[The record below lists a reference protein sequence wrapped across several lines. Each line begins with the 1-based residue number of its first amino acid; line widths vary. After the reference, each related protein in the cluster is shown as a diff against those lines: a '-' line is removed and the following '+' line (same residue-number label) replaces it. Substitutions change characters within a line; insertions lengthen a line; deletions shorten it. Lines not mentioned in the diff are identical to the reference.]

1 MFVNHPNHVLG
12 VKYGASKAEI
22 KRAYKEIALSCHPD
36 KLGNLDDEDEKN
48 RRIEKFKEATKAY
61 EMLMKD
67 MNDMCDMCDNSD
79 YYESSYTYDADEW
92 SDSMDWKDMW
102 YKFFNNNQ
110 DTKEIIKETLVDIA
124 NSFIKSKIYPKSY
137 YNPQTSTSNLEV
149 QKRHEISLEVSYSE
163 ILMNSKKKL
172 RLILVDIEDPIFI
185 DIYCGAFPQI
195 VKEYTDDNDVE
206 HEIIINLEIKKQ
218 DEWDHIIAK
227 SGTVDIVTS
236 VDILWKEYIL
246 GCEKKIDYI
255 DGRHLIIYVP
265 PFHNDYVEVE
275 RKGLKGGSLIVKLC
289 LKNVNRETWMNL
301 PEKDKVDMIRILD
314 TLSQNT

>member
-1 MFVNHPNHVLG
+1 
-12 VKYGASKAEI
+12 
-22 KRAYKEIALSCHPD
+22 
-36 KLGNLDDEDEKN
+36 
-48 RRIEKFKEATKAY
+48 
-61 EMLMKD
+61 
-67 MNDMCDMCDNSD
+67 MCDNSD